1 MKFGR
6 RRKSHKGRAA
16 IRHYAYLCEPSFQA
30 LVARVPPRVDSVG
43 DQHLLG
49 SVFTGAG
56 AAVKEMDL
64 GVKWTPWT
72 ASRTPRELVLF

>member
-1 MKFGR
+1 MGAGG
-6 RRKSHKGRAA
+6 GRALKKCSEGW
-16 IRHYAYLCEPSFQA
+16 RQ
-30 LVARVPPRVDSVG
+30 VARLPPRVDSVG

-64 GVKWTPWT
+64 GVKWTPCT

>member
-1 MKFGR
+1 MGGGG
-6 RRKSHKGRAA
+6 GRA
-16 IRHYAYLCEPSFQA
+16 LKKCSEGWCE
-30 LVARVPPRVDSVG
+30 VARLPPRVDSVG

-56 AAVKEMDL
+56 AAVREMDL

>member
-1 MKFGR
+1 MLIFVNLRLTFVSSSSGGAMEKC
-6 RRKSHKGRAA
+6 
-16 IRHYAYLCEPSFQA
+16 CEGWCQ
-30 LVARVPPRVDSVG
+30 VARVPPRVDSVG

>member
-1 MKFGR
+1 MGA
-6 RRKSHKGRAA
+6 GGGG
-16 IRHYAYLCEPSFQA
+16 A
-30 LVARVPPRVDSVG
+30 LKKCSEGWREVARLPPRVDSVG

>member
-1 MKFGR
+1 MLTFANLRLTFVSSSSGGAMEKC
-6 RRKSHKGRAA
+6 
-16 IRHYAYLCEPSFQA
+16 CEGWRQ
-30 LVARVPPRVDSVG
+30 VAGVPPRVDSVG